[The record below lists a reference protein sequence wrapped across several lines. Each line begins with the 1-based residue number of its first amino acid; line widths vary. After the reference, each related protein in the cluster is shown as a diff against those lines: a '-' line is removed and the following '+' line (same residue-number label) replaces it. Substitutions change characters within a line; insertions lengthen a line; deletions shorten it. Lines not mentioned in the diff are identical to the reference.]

1 MKLCGTYLDPADR
14 TLAESEPA
22 LIAGHIAPEV
32 ISEVA
37 VAEDTHALLDFARL
51 QQLKD
56 DIGEDNLDR
65 IAPLFLGE
73 TRSRVTELYEFLLS
87 EKIQDI
93 ASSAHRLASS
103 CHASRLQ
110 RLGITLR
117 EAEASAK
124 EGNLP
129 LSKADALNRLVDL
142 SLDELTHTLR

>member
-87 EKIQDI
+87 EKFRTLQAQHTDWPV
-93 ASSAHRLASS
+93 AAMPLGCSAW
-103 CHASRLQ
+103 ASRCA
-110 RLGITLR
+110 RPKPPPK
-117 EAEASAK
+117 K
-124 EGNLP
+124 EIYH
-129 LSKADALNRLVDL
+129 SVK
-142 SLDELTHTLR
+142 LTH

>member
-37 VAEDTHALLDFARL
+37 VAEDTHALLDFTRL

-142 SLDELTHTLR
+142 SLAELTHTLR